1 MTRLVAIKS
10 RRRRPR
16 PRRSRIGLRSS
27 RTVAL
32 CRTVADSTRFRPAF
46 CRRFFHFLQVQ
57 ISLGLG
63 GRHDIVHGCV
73 VVLLATA
80 SIEHGIQQ
88 DEQGGSEGR
97 DGGRSQNLLVG
108 ITLDLVD
115 SNIVVELVHD
125 LLLKVFDPK
134 GGFFDQGART
144 NAGLD
149 QNETEKR
156 AMPLAVD
163 MLNGP
168 LPW

>member
-10 RRRRPR
+10 RRQR
-16 PRRSRIGLRSS
+16 PRRSRIGQRSS

-32 CRTVADSTRFRPAF
+32 CRTVTDSTRFRPAF

-63 GRHDIVHGCV
+63 GRHV